1 MGFFTE
7 DDIIFQ
13 YTDEE
18 AIEDGILVK
27 LERAGKPMSR
37 YIRIAT
43 TNLLVSCGYMEDDQ
57 LNIPNV
63 LDLII
68 QCHSIMIKGKTCD
81 WFYSGDI
88 ELPSG
93 EKQKVFIEK
102 NGAGGYTVMLPED
115 H

>member
-7 DDIIFQ
+7 EDIVSR
-13 YTDEE
+13 YTDEDG
-18 AIEDGILVK
+18 IRDGILMK
-27 LERAGKPMSR
+27 LERDGKPMSR
-37 YIRIAT
+37 YIKLAT
-43 TNLLVSCGYMEDDQ
+43 TNLLVSCEYMEGDE

-68 QCHSIMIKGKTCD
+68 QSHSIMINGRTDD

-102 NGAGGYTVMLPED
+102 NNSGGYTVMLPED